1 MKLKTRIHVFT
12 TLLMFL
18 ILAGLSIGIYFLF
31 EKMTYERQAGQLIER
46 GEELT
51 AELKKTAAKDSN
63 MVIRAYMPPDG
74 ALQIIGADGRMIRE
88 VRSDRRLHDFPVEL
102 NESGMYTITDVEG
115 VSAVTVT
122 MPFISTG
129 GEVAELRITQL
140 ADDIAHELALLRLIL
155 IGLTAAA
162 MIPVI
167 ASSVALGRL
176 VTRPINVLTGTMR
189 ENREKGAYEKID
201 EGHGRDE
208 LHEMALAYNDMMDQL
223 GRNYEKQERFVSDAS
238 HELKT
243 PITVIE
249 SYARLLKRRG
259 FEDRNVAD
267 EAVNAILSEAV
278 RMKDLTAQLL
288 DLARSDRAAAYSFK
302 QADIRDIA
310 EETVRPMR
318 QAYSREFAIE
328 GPDKLL
334 ADTDPD
340 KLRQLLFI
348 LLDNAR
354 KYSDGAVR
362 LTLEESGGRVEL
374 AVADHGPGIPEADIP
389 HLFDR
394 FYRVN
399 NDRNR
404 KTGGTG
410 LGLALAK
417 EIADGLGAEL
427 SVESIIGVGTVFR
440 ISFPS
445 KWQQAGS
452 GPMPE
457 KKKNPGRTPT

>member
-1 MKLKTRIHVFT
+1 LKLKTRIHVFT

-31 EKMTYERQAGQLIER
+31 EKMTYERQAGQLTAK

-51 AELKKTAAKDSN
+51 AELNEIAPADAK

-74 ALQIIGADGRMIRE
+74 ALQIIGPDGRVIRKVE
-88 VRSDRRLHDFPVEL
+88 SDSRLRNFMAEPAGGEP
-102 NESGMYTITDVEG
+102 YTINEVKG
-115 VSAVTVT
+115 VPAVTVA

-176 VTRPINVLTGTMR
+176 VTRPIYVLTGTMR

-223 GRNYEKQERFVSDAS
+223 GQNYEKQERFVSDAS

-249 SYARLLKRRG
+249 SCARLLRRRG
-259 FEDRNVAD
+259 FDGRNVAD
-267 EAVNAILSEAV
+267 EAIDAILSQAV

-288 DLARSDRAAAYSFK
+288 DLARSDRAAAYTFK

-318 QAYSREFAIE
+318 QAYGRDFAIE
-328 GPDKLL
+328 GPGRLI

-340 KLRQLLFI
+340 MLRQLLFI

-362 LTLEESGGRVEL
+362 LTLEESGGRVGL
-374 AVADHGPGIPEADIP
+374 AVADRGPGIPEADIP

-394 FYRVN
+394 FYRVD

-427 SVESIIGVGTVFR
+427 NVDSTVGAGTVFR

-445 KWQQAGS
+445 NRQ
-452 GPMPE
+452 
-457 KKKNPGRTPT
+457 

>member
-1 MKLKTRIHVFT
+1 MKLRTRIHVFT

-31 EKMTYERQAGQLIER
+31 EKMTYERQADQLMAR

-51 AELKKTAAKDSN
+51 AALQETAAEDKN

-74 ALQIIGADGRMIRE
+74 SLLIVGSNGQVIDE
-88 VRSDRRLHDFPVEL
+88 VESDRRLRGFPAEPDG
-102 NESGMYTITDVEG
+102 SGPYTITNVKG
-115 VSAVTVT
+115 VPAVTVA

-140 ADDIAHELALLRLIL
+140 ADDIANELSTLRLIL

-167 ASSVALGRL
+167 ASSVALGRI

-201 EGHGRDE
+201 EGRGRDE

-223 GRNYEKQERFVSDAS
+223 GQNYEKQERFVSDAS

-259 FEDRNVAD
+259 FDDRNVAD
-267 EAVNAILSEAV
+267 EAVEAILSQAV

-302 QADIRDIA
+302 QADIREIA

-318 QAYSREFAIE
+318 QAYGREFLIE
-328 GPDKLL
+328 GPEQLL
-334 ADTDPD
+334 CDTDPD

-374 AVADHGPGIPEADIP
+374 AVADHGPGIPEADLP

-399 NDRNR
+399 SDRNR

-417 EIADGLGAEL
+417 EISDGLGADII
-427 SVESIIGVGTVFR
+427 VESVVGVGTVFR
-440 ISFPS
+440 VSLP
-445 KWQQAGS
+445 KERQ
-452 GPMPE
+452 E
-457 KKKNPGRTPT
+457 

>member
-12 TLLMFL
+12 TLLMFF

-31 EKMTYERQAGQLIER
+31 EKMMYERQADQLMAR
-46 GEELT
+46 SEELT
-51 AELKKTAAKDSN
+51 TALQETAAQNRN

-74 ALQIIGADGRMIRE
+74 ALLIVGTDGRIITE
-88 VRSDRRLHDFPVEL
+88 VYSDKRLRGFGAEPDGNGP
-102 NESGMYTITDVEG
+102 YTITDVEG
-115 VSAVTVT
+115 VPAVTVA
-122 MPFISTG
+122 MPFIGTG

-140 ADDIAHELALLRLIL
+140 ADDIAGQLSTLRLIL

-167 ASSVALGRL
+167 ASSVALGRI
-176 VTRPINVLTGTMR
+176 VTRPINELTGTMR
-189 ENREKGAYEKID
+189 DNREKGTYEKID
-201 EGHGRDE
+201 ETRGKDE
-208 LHEMALAYNDMMDQL
+208 LHEMTLAYNDMMDQL

-249 SYARLLKRRG
+249 SYSRLLKRRG
-259 FEDRNVAD
+259 FDDRNIAN
-267 EAVNAILSEAV
+267 EAVDAILSQAV

-288 DLARSDRAAAYSFK
+288 DLARSDQSAAYNFR
-302 QADIRDIA
+302 QADIRGIS

-318 QAYSREFAIE
+318 QAYGREFAIE

-334 ADTDPD
+334 SETDPD

-362 LTLEESGGRVEL
+362 LILEEKEGLIEL
-374 AVADHGPGIPEADIP
+374 SVADHGPGIPEADLP

-394 FYRVN
+394 FYRVDS
-399 NDRNR
+399 DRNR

-427 SVESIIGVGTVFR
+427 SVESVVGIGTVFR

-445 KWQQAGS
+445 NRQS
-452 GPMPE
+452 
-457 KKKNPGRTPT
+457 

>member
-12 TLLMFL
+12 TLLMFF

-31 EKMTYERQAGQLIER
+31 EKMMYERQADQLMAR
-46 GEELT
+46 SEELT
-51 AELKKTAAKDSN
+51 SALQETAAQNRN

-74 ALQIIGADGRMIRE
+74 ALLIVGTDGRVITE
-88 VRSDRRLHDFPVEL
+88 VYSDKRLRGFGTDPDG
-102 NESGMYTITDVEG
+102 NGPYTITDVEG
-115 VSAVTVT
+115 VPAVTVA
-122 MPFISTG
+122 MPFIGTG

-140 ADDIAHELALLRLIL
+140 ADDIAGQLSTLRLIL

-167 ASSVALGRL
+167 ASSVALGRI
-176 VTRPINVLTGTMR
+176 VTRPINELTGTMR
-189 ENREKGAYEKID
+189 DNREKGTYEKID
-201 EGHGRDE
+201 ETRGKDE
-208 LHEMALAYNDMMDQL
+208 LHEMTLAYNDMMDQL

-249 SYARLLKRRG
+249 SYSRLLKRRG
-259 FEDRNVAD
+259 FDDRNIAN
-267 EAVNAILSEAV
+267 EAVDAILSQAV

-288 DLARSDRAAAYSFK
+288 DLARSDQSAAYNFR
-302 QADIRDIA
+302 QADIRGIS

-318 QAYSREFAIE
+318 QAYGQEFAIE

-334 ADTDPD
+334 AETDPD

-362 LTLEESGGRVEL
+362 LILEEKEGLIEL
-374 AVADHGPGIPEADIP
+374 SVADHGPGIPEADLP

-394 FYRVN
+394 FYRVDS
-399 NDRNR
+399 DRNR

-427 SVESIIGVGTVFR
+427 SVESVVGIGTVFR

-445 KWQQAGS
+445 NRQS
-452 GPMPE
+452 
-457 KKKNPGRTPT
+457 

>member
-1 MKLKTRIHVFT
+1 MKLRTRIHVFT

-31 EKMTYERQAGQLIER
+31 EKMTYERQADQLMAR

-51 AELKKTAAKDSN
+51 AALQETSAEDKN

-74 ALQIIGADGRMIRE
+74 ALLIVGSNGQVIDE
-88 VRSDRRLHDFPVEL
+88 VESDRRLRGFPAETDG
-102 NESGMYTITDVEG
+102 SGPYTITDVKG
-115 VSAVTVT
+115 VPAVTVA

-140 ADDIAHELALLRLIL
+140 ADDIANELSTLRLIL
-155 IGLTAAA
+155 TGLTTAA

-167 ASSVALGRL
+167 ASSVALGRI
-176 VTRPINVLTGTMR
+176 VTRPINELTGTMR
-189 ENREKGAYEKID
+189 DNREKGTYEKID
-201 EGHGRDE
+201 ESRGKDE
-208 LHEMALAYNDMMDQL
+208 LHEMTLAYNDMMDQL

-259 FEDRNVAD
+259 FDDRNVAD
-267 EAVNAILSEAV
+267 EAVEAILSQAV

-302 QADIRDIA
+302 QADIREIA

-318 QAYSREFAIE
+318 QAYGRGFTIE
-328 GPDKLL
+328 GPEQLL

-362 LTLEESGGRVEL
+362 LALEEKEGRVEL
-374 AVADHGPGIPEADIP
+374 AVSDHGSGIPEADLP

-399 NDRNR
+399 SDRNR

-417 EIADGLGAEL
+417 EIAEGLGADIN
-427 SVESIIGVGTVFR
+427 VESVVGVGTVFR
-440 ISFPS
+440 VGLP
-445 KWQQAGS
+445 KEHQ
-452 GPMPE
+452 E
-457 KKKNPGRTPT
+457 

>member
-1 MKLKTRIHVFT
+1 MKLRTRIHVFT

-31 EKMTYERQAGQLIER
+31 EKMTYERQADQLMAR

-51 AELKKTAAKDSN
+51 AALQETAAEDKN

-74 ALQIIGADGRMIRE
+74 SLLIVGSNGQVIDE
-88 VRSDRRLHDFPVEL
+88 VESDRRLRGFPAEPDG
-102 NESGMYTITDVEG
+102 SGPYTITNVKG
-115 VSAVTVT
+115 VPAVTVA

-140 ADDIAHELALLRLIL
+140 ADDIANELSTLRLIL

-167 ASSVALGRL
+167 ASSVALGRI

-201 EGHGRDE
+201 EGRGRDE
-208 LHEMALAYNDMMDQL
+208 LHEMTLAYNDMMDQL

-259 FEDRNVAD
+259 FDDRNVAD
-267 EAVNAILSEAV
+267 EAVGAILSQAV

-302 QADIRDIA
+302 QADIRKIA
-310 EETVRPMR
+310 EETVQPMR
-318 QAYSREFAIE
+318 QAYGREFSIE
-328 GPDKLL
+328 GPEELL
-334 ADTDPD
+334 AVTDPD

-362 LTLEESGGRVEL
+362 LILEESGGRVEL
-374 AVADHGPGIPEADIP
+374 AVADHGPGIPETDLP

-399 NDRNR
+399 SDRNR

-410 LGLALAK
+410 LGLALGK
-417 EIADGLGAEL
+417 EISDGLGADI
-427 SVESIIGVGTVFR
+427 SVESVVGIGTVFR
-440 ISFPS
+440 VGLP
-445 KWQQAGS
+445 KERQ
-452 GPMPE
+452 E
-457 KKKNPGRTPT
+457 

>member
-1 MKLKTRIHVFT
+1 MKLRTRIHVFT

-31 EKMTYERQAGQLIER
+31 EKMMYERQADQLLAR
-46 GEELT
+46 GEDLT
-51 AELKKTAAKDSN
+51 AELNHIAPTNAN

-74 ALQIIGADGRMIRE
+74 ALLIVGADGRVIRE
-88 VRSDRRLHDFPVEL
+88 VESDKRLRGFPAEPDG
-102 NESGMYTITDVEG
+102 SGPYTVSDVDG
-115 VSAVTVT
+115 MPAVTVA
-122 MPFISTG
+122 MPFISAG

-140 ADDIAHELALLRLIL
+140 ADDIAGQLATLRLIL

-167 ASSVALGRL
+167 VSSVALGRI

-201 EGHGRDE
+201 EGRGKDE

-249 SYARLLKRRG
+249 SYSRLLKRRG
-259 FEDRNVAD
+259 FDDRNIAN
-267 EAVNAILSEAV
+267 EAVDAILSQAI

-288 DLARSDRAAAYSFK
+288 DLARSDQSAAYHFK
-302 QADIRDIA
+302 QADIRGIA
-310 EETVRPMR
+310 EETVSPMR
-318 QAYSREFAIE
+318 QAYGRDFGIE
-328 GPDKLL
+328 GPDKLI

-362 LTLEESGGRVEL
+362 LTMEEKEDRVEL
-374 AVADHGPGIPEADIP
+374 SVADHGPGIPEADLP

-394 FYRVN
+394 FYRVDS
-399 NDRNR
+399 DRNR

-417 EIADGLGAEL
+417 EIAEGLGAEL
-427 SVESIIGVGTVFR
+427 SVESVVGVGTVFR
-440 ISFPS
+440 IVFPS
-445 KWQQAGS
+445 NRQS
-452 GPMPE
+452 
-457 KKKNPGRTPT
+457 

>member
-12 TLLMFL
+12 TLLMFF

-31 EKMTYERQAGQLIER
+31 EKMTYERQAGQLMAR
-46 GEELT
+46 GEKLT
-51 AELKKTAAKDSN
+51 AELNEIAPADAN

-74 ALQIIGADGRMIRE
+74 ALHIIGADGRVIRKVE
-88 VRSDRRLHDFPVEL
+88 SDSRLRNFTAEP
-102 NESGMYTITDVEG
+102 SGNGPYTITDIKG
-115 VSAVTVT
+115 VPAVTVA

-140 ADDIAHELALLRLIL
+140 ADDIAHELSLLRLIL
-155 IGLTAAA
+155 TGLTAAA

-167 ASSVALGRL
+167 VSSVALGRI

-259 FEDRNVAD
+259 FDDRNVAD
-267 EAVNAILSEAV
+267 EAVGAILSQAV
-278 RMKDLTAQLL
+278 RMKELTAQLL

-318 QAYSREFAIE
+318 QAYGREFVVE
-328 GPDKLL
+328 GPEKLL

-354 KYSDGAVR
+354 KYSDGDVR
-362 LTLEESGGRVEL
+362 LALEKTDGRVEL
-374 AVADHGPGIPEADIP
+374 SVADHGPGIPEADLP

-399 NDRNR
+399 SDRNR

-427 SVESIIGVGTVFR
+427 TVESVIGVGTVFR
-440 ISFPS
+440 ICFASSRP
-445 KWQQAGS
+445 KRHHAVT
-452 GPMPE
+452 E
-457 KKKNPGRTPT
+457 